1 MEVAKL
7 FLYPTLIETIRQI
20 YSRSMIPYGIMDAS
34 LYTVWHN
41 EVMRRSCPVLRQ
53 LKGLFQLTGD
63 LALEDIL
70 DEIEATGSFQIP
82 SNPNDIFT
90 SRGLVIGAIPET
102 EYYFIQAFMAEN
114 CGNGIHPTGLE
125 KTLCDFEGPIRK
137 NLSAILSASFDA
149 PEHAAIKESVYDILC
164 TLTPA
169 LDFARLS
176 NGLYPNRKI
185 RVELTQFLGD
195 FINAVRHLGYN
206 KNLFVNIQKKP
217 VYAVTDTLLLATII
231 GAILSEALLN
241 MRKQGYV
248 NFHADIFC
256 NSLQVLVTVCNQTAA
271 NPDHTLSA
279 QPPDKIKMS
288 VALAAA
294 SFLGGSLEVLDG
306 EKRCA
311 YRLTMPIPD
320 NESDESMVHKDEHAG
335 IPLYPDIE
343 SYLEIIMGK
352 NRPSNFSQT
361 DNAFS
366 GPDLKNQEAVSFFG
380 YSKAPLEPVKRAP
393 LRTVLE
399 KTIRTLASEGT
410 RRFIVTL
417 EDEFQVIA
425 GETLLALRK
434 ECALE
439 CVVMIPYRYGYFI
452 GIRWSENLVDRAWA
466 IIRQADA
473 VSYLTD
479 KLPAPTEKAWS
490 RYNILQ
496 WFRLKHICPLCK
508 AMVTYCKSRFDD
520 VLISVID
527 CININLECENVP
539 IEKPE
544 IPRNSQTS
552 TISFFKELG
561 KRKTAGFLYSWN
573 PRFQNLENENEAIQ
587 AILKRQLLKCIQE
600 DGIENF
606 LVILENPFQII
617 AGEIVLSLQKEFPHI
632 ALFAVMTKN
641 IGDFYLR
648 KWGYAFAGRM
658 AAILEAAQFRC
669 WFCSEANFS
678 ENDTTR
684 LRSAFLPYYHTLI
697 HSTYPG
703 KPVTDE
709 YHAAFPNLK
718 QVLLHKALEGY
729 ILEIEKRLRINAI
742 IQYFTAVNIS
752 MPISKKKL
760 LQMPYAEISSL
771 LNQCF
776 PVASGSVWLPET
788 EDQIPKRRKRLNPDE
803 QEGYKI
809 LCKIY
814 ELLGKLNRPQ

>member
-1 MEVAKL
+1 MELAQP
-7 FLYPTLIETIRQI
+7 FTYPPIITAMQKMYRQ
-20 YSRSMIPYGIMDAS
+20 SPIPYGILDAS

-41 EVMRRSCPVLRQ
+41 EVMSRSCPVLCQPR
-53 LKGLFQLTGD
+53 GLYQLTGD
-63 LALEDIL
+63 LVLEDIL

-82 SNPNDIFT
+82 SNPDDVFT
-90 SRGLVIGAIPET
+90 ARGLVIGAIPET
-102 EYYFIQAFMAEN
+102 EYYFVQASIVETGGSGML
-114 CGNGIHPTGLE
+114 PTGLE
-125 KTLCDFEGPIRK
+125 KTLCDFEGLIRK

-149 PEHAAIKESVYDILC
+149 PEHAAIKESVYDILR

-169 LDFARLS
+169 LDFTRLS

-185 RVELTQFLGD
+185 RVELTQFMWD
-195 FINAVRHLGYN
+195 FIYAVRHLGYN
-206 KNLFVNIQKKP
+206 KDLFVNIQKKP

-248 NFHADIFC
+248 NFQADIFC
-256 NSLQVLVTVCNQTAA
+256 NSLQVLVTVCNQTAS
-271 NPDHTLSA
+271 NT
-279 QPPDKIKMS
+279 KMS
-288 VALAAA
+288 VALAGA
-294 SFLGGSLEVLDG
+294 SFLGGSLEVLAG
-306 EKRCA
+306 EKNCV
-311 YRLTMPIPD
+311 YRLTMPIQD
-320 NESDESMVHKDEHAG
+320 NEPDESVVQKRETSG
-335 IPLYPDIE
+335 IPLYSDIE

-425 GETLLALRK
+425 GEALLALRK

-490 RYNILQ
+490 RYNIMQ

-520 VLISVID
+520 ILIPVID

-539 IEKPE
+539 IEKPQ
-544 IPRNSQTS
+544 IPQNLQTS
-552 TISFFKELG
+552 SMSFFKELA

-587 AILKRQLLKCIQE
+587 AVLKKQLLKCIQE

-658 AAILEAAQFRC
+658 ADILEAAQFRC
-669 WFCSEANFS
+669 WFRSEASFS

-709 YHAAFPNLK
+709 YHATFPNLK

-752 MPISKKKL
+752 MPISRKTL
-760 LQMPYAEISSL
+760 LQMPYTEISSL

-788 EDQIPKRRKRLNPDE
+788 EDEIPKHRKRLNPDE